1 MTTKNFDDVLTTTRD
16 ARGVVTLTLND
27 PARFNA
33 LGAEMLSALQQA
45 LDDAGRDESV
55 RVVVLAAAGKAF
67 CAGHNLKDMAANPEL
82 AYYQK
87 LFAQCSR
94 MMLTI
99 HKLPVPVIARV
110 QGMATA
116 AGCQLVAQCDLAVA
130 ADSASFATSGI
141 HYGLFC
147 ATPSVPLV
155 RNVPAKRAMEML
167 LTGDFIDAPTA
178 LAQGLLNRVVPA
190 DALDAEV
197 EKLVESILQKP
208 RVAVAMGK
216 ALVYQQRELGIDA
229 AYQLAGQTMATTET
243 PMLEDVGRWAEAFLR
258 PTVLVEFAALAA
270 CLGLAWLLVSLLQRG
285 LHRGDP
291 RSILFGTRIVD
302 GALFPLALLCLAYV
316 ARTVLLQWV
325 PLAVFKVAV
334 PVLVSL
340 VVIRIGVK
348 VLQVAYPD
356 AAWVRPIERSISW
369 LAWLGM
375 VLWVTGLLPLVL
387 EE

>member
-16 ARGVVTLTLND
+16 ARGVLTLTLND

-45 LDDAGRDESV
+45 LDDAGRDEAV

-94 MMLTI
+94 VMLAI

-167 LTGDFIDAPTA
+167 LTGDFIDAATA
-178 LAQGLLNRVVPA
+178 LDQGLVNRVVPVE
-190 DALDAEV
+190 ALDAEI
-197 EKLVESILQKP
+197 EQLVQSILQKP

-216 ALVYQQRELGIDA
+216 ALVYQQRELGLDA
-229 AYQLAGQTMATTET
+229 AYQLAGQAMAANMMDEAAQ
-243 PMLEDVGRWAEAFLR
+243 EGARAFAEKR
-258 PTVLVEFAALAA
+258 QP
-270 CLGLAWLLVSLLQRG
+270 AWKR
-285 LHRGDP
+285 
-291 RSILFGTRIVD
+291 
-302 GALFPLALLCLAYV
+302 
-316 ARTVLLQWV
+316 
-325 PLAVFKVAV
+325 
-334 PVLVSL
+334 
-340 VVIRIGVK
+340 
-348 VLQVAYPD
+348 
-356 AAWVRPIERSISW
+356 
-369 LAWLGM
+369 
-375 VLWVTGLLPLVL
+375 
-387 EE
+387 